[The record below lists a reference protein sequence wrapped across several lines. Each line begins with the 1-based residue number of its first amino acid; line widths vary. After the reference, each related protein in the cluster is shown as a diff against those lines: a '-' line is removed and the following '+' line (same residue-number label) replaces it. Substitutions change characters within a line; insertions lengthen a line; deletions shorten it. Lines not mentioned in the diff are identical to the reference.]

1 MAGAELSLRFD
12 SEAALRREYES
23 NLRHGRAFI
32 AGAGGVERL
41 ASCTLTLQRS
51 DTGGVVKL
59 PALVVLVSEAEPMVG
74 VAVQMTD
81 GPWREQLE
89 QFVEWGGT
97 IDSGAA
103 QSEIVEPGP
112 VDTDEVH
119 GAASDESEAAVD
131 DEDPEDRRSGG
142 FTAPSHRHLQIR
154 GMSLAERSRIAHG
167 SSLEDRIVLERVFG
181 SSVWEMLLRSG
192 TVTPPE
198 VATIARKGSLPIPLL
213 ELIADNANWVRQ
225 DVVRR
230 ALLTNARLPQTC
242 ITKILNSCSK
252 NELKLMAA
260 TQGAYSAKVR
270 SALAALK
277 GKRY

>member
-1 MAGAELSLRFD
+1 MAGAELSLRFE
-12 SEAALRREYES
+12 SEAALRREYDS

-41 ASCTLTLQRS
+41 AACILKLQRS

-59 PALVVLVSEAEPMVG
+59 PAQVVLVSEAEPMVG

-97 IDSGAA
+97 VDPAVAQPEPVEAPQDSA
-103 QSEIVEPGP
+103 EP
-112 VDTDEVH
+112 
-119 GAASDESEAAVD
+119 SVD
-131 DEDPEDRRSGG
+131 DADLDAERGASVAG
-142 FTAPSHRHLQIR
+142 PSHRHLQVR

-252 NELKLMAA
+252 NELKLMA
-260 TQGAYSAKVR
+260 TTPGAYSSKVR